1 MKEIWLKLEM
11 SMEVLQLKSITGK
24 KLKIKDVIYN
34 ILTFTVIDQAQEPLE
49 TFIQEKERNSE
60 KQDKMMI

>member
-1 MKEIWLKLEM
+1 
-11 SMEVLQLKSITGK
+11 MEVLQLKSITGK